1 MDNKQIRD
9 LIEDVVSDVPDGLA
23 CYDAYEQGKC
33 DEERRIY
40 RALMAK
46 FPLAVKPAVVPWE
59 DSKIGDVVEINCQKN
74 GLLLVNVCNGNDLRT
89 SKRNGYCPKC
99 SRCICVERTLRCP
112 ESPDVDDT
120 PLCDCHPSDCDV
132 YFTEVKE

>member
-59 DSKIGDVVEINCQKN
+59 DSKIGDVVEIGDKFYLLNRTGATLTPCSKCCFTGLGTCPLNEQV
-74 GLLLVNVCNGNDLRT
+74 GLL
-89 SKRNGYCPKC
+89 
-99 SRCICVERTLRCP
+99 
-112 ESPDVDDT
+112 
-120 PLCDCHPSDCDV
+120 CDHHPSCCGI
-132 YFTEVKE
+132 YFTEVDGCE

>member
-1 MDNKQIRD
+1 MDNRQIRD
-9 LIEDVVSDVPDGLA
+9 LIEDVVNDVPDGLA

-40 RALMAK
+40 RELMAK

-59 DSKIGDVVEINCQKN
+59 DSKIGDVVEIDGRNVRVNETLKIQGVCRLCCFEDVG
-74 GLLLVNVCNGNDLRT
+74 GLCGVKTMPMNF
-89 SKRNGYCPKC
+89 
-99 SRCICVERTLRCP
+99 I
-112 ESPDVDDT
+112 
-120 PLCDCHPSDCDV
+120 CDCHPSGCGV

>member
-59 DSKIGDVVEINCQKN
+59 DSKIGDVVEIDGRKYR
-74 GLLLVNVCNGNDLRT
+74 VNNAPADEGQCELCTCDF
-89 SKRNGYCPKC
+89 SSCP
-99 SRCICVERTLRCP
+99 RCP
-112 ESPDVDDT
+112 DDIADA
-120 PLCDCHPSDCDV
+120 PCNYHRSGCAV